1 MIAYQNCSGHMSQ
14 EIKESIRCL
23 LYKSRSQSLRL
34 GFAKVRAT
42 NAKLNVVN
50 AGVIAG
56 QVKFI
61 FHVQEEYRE
70 TVKPST
76 ENGSK
81 VPRIKSQR

>member
-34 GFAKVRAT
+34 GFVKVRAT

-50 AGVIAG
+50 AAG

>member
-50 AGVIAG
+50 AAG

-70 TVKPST
+70 TVKSST

-81 VPRIKSQR
+81 VPRITSQR

>member
-34 GFAKVRAT
+34 EFAKLWAT
-42 NAKLNVVN
+42 NAKLSVVN
-50 AGVIAG
+50 AGVIDG
-56 QVKFI
+56 QVKVI

-70 TVKPST
+70 TVNSRT
-76 ENGSK
+76 ENY
-81 VPRIKSQR
+81 

>member
-23 LYKSRSQSLRL
+23 LYKSRSQSLRP
-34 GFAKVRAT
+34 GFAKLWAT

-50 AGVIAG
+50 AGVIDG

-70 TVKPST
+70 TVNPRT
-76 ENGSK
+76 ENY
-81 VPRIKSQR
+81 